1 MPTDNDHDT
10 DITLKDN
17 PAYATTT
24 NNTVSVDDD
33 TLYTYASYNSSNLH
47 VYSTILDPYQV
58 NIEYI

>member
-1 MPTDNDHDT
+1 MPTDDDHDT

-24 NNTVSVDDD
+24 NNTLSVDDD
-33 TLYTYASYNSSNLH
+33 TLYMYASYNSSNL
-47 VYSTILDPYQV
+47 YSTILDPNQV

>member
-1 MPTDNDHDT
+1 MPTDDDHDT

-17 PAYATTT
+17 SAYATTT

-33 TLYTYASYNSSNLH
+33 TLYMYASYNSSNL
-47 VYSTILDPYQV
+47 YSTILNPNQV